1 MLNSIES
8 VFSDLLTAV
17 TIAAIPIIV
26 AFVAAFLKK
35 LTEAFSARILNDYS
49 ERKVM
54 EIEGIVSQAVAYVA
68 QTYVDDL
75 KELNEF
81 NQLEQRAALT
91 RAIQKA
97 RSMLT
102 RESLAFLSRNYQNAD
117 AWLQTR
123 IELEVRE
130 SKLGPTDRGGLEN
143 QVFHKVEERR

>member
-8 VFSDLLTAV
+8 VFGDLLSAV
-17 TIAAIPIIV
+17 LIAATPIIV

-35 LTEAFSARILNDYS
+35 LTEALSARILNDYS
-49 ERKVM
+49 ERKTM
-54 EIEGIVSQAVAYVA
+54 EIEGVIRQAVAYVA

-75 KELNEF
+75 KELDEF
-81 NQLEQRAALT
+81 NQSEQRAALA

-102 RESLAFLSRNYQNAD
+102 RESLAFISRNYRNAD

-130 SKLGPTDRGGLEN
+130 GKTGPTGRGGLEN
-143 QVFHKVEERR
+143 QLSHKTEERR